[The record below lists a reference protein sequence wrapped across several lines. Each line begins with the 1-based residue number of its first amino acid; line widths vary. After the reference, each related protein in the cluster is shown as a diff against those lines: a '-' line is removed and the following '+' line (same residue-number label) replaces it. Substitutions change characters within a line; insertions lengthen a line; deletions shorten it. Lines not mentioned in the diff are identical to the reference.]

1 MSIALDPR
9 LRGTL
14 QNDSAAQTLL
24 NDLHRQILSRPQPFI
39 LPQLLA
45 QYVAA
50 AVARGAASVSTQP
63 ASAQQTDTLMNA
75 TMSNLANMRHEML
88 KAVAQNLRG

>member
-1 MSIALDPR
+1 MFTALDPR

-14 QNDSAAQTLL
+14 QNDSAAQQLL
-24 NDLHRQILSRPQPFI
+24 NDLHRQILNRPQPFM

-50 AVARGAASVSTQP
+50 AAARGAASGSTQP
-63 ASAQQTDTLMNA
+63 LAPQQAEALMA
-75 TMSNLANMRHEML
+75 TTISNLANMRHEML
-88 KAVAQNLRG
+88 KAVANNLRG